1 MAVKAAVTLAL
12 LAGVEGIRKNTRRL
26 QASQCGKAGASLFSG
41 PNISIVNGEPAAE
54 CAWRWQVGLKSS
66 ASGRPWCG
74 GMLITPEWVLT
85 AAHCFAGETQ
95 TGIYV
100 VAGEHNV
107 RSTSGNEQTRRSAMW
122 VEHPR
127 YNSWSNDFDIGLIKL
142 DRPMEI
148 NSCVGTV
155 CLPSSASNDV
165 APGSQCYISGWGTL
179 SSGGKSP
186 DVLQEAA
193 VGVLSNADCKNTGY
207 RSSQI
212 KDSMLCAQGRTRDG
226 RITDACQ
233 GDSGGPLVCE
243 SAGTWTVYGA
253 TSWGRG
259 CAGASYPGIWARVT
273 EALDWI
279 DDTMA

>member
-1 MAVKAAVTLAL
+1 MAIRAAVTLAL
-12 LAGVEGIRKNTRRL
+12 LAGVDGVRKRTHRH

-74 GMLITPEWVLT
+74 GMLIAPQWVLT
-85 AAHCFAGETQ
+85 AAHCFEGERQ

-107 RSTSGNEQTRRSAMW
+107 RRTSGNEQTRRSAMW

-127 YNSWSNDFDIGLIKL
+127 YNDWTNDFDIGLLKL

-165 APGSQCYISGWGTL
+165 APGSQCYISGWGSL
-179 SSGGKSP
+179 KSGGKSP
-186 DVLQEAA
+186 TILQEAA

-253 TSWGRG
+253 TSWGKG
-259 CAGASYPGIWARVT
+259 CAGERYPGIWARVT
-273 EALDWI
+273 QALDWI
-279 DDTMA
+279 HATVA